1 MIVRPARRVDA
12 AAICAIV
19 NPIIRDTT
27 ITFTTEERVP
37 GEVADEIDARLPAF
51 LVAET
56 GEGVIGYATFGA
68 FRKGPG
74 YAATREHS
82 VHLAPGARGQGA
94 GRALM
99 AALEAVAVAQ
109 GVHVLVAGISGS
121 NPGAVAFH
129 ARLGFAETGRM
140 AQVGRKA
147 GRWLDLVLMQKI
159 LSAHAS
165 T

>member
-1 MIVRPARRVDA
+1 MIVRPARRADA